1 MLSDEVAESSELVGL
16 MNNGDSVK
24 DSAKELSF
32 EDGLSVIE
40 ISPPTCH
47 TCCLQLLSLAS

>member
-1 MLSDEVAESSELVGL
+1 MLSDEVVESSELVGL

-32 EDGLSVIE
+32 EDELSVIE